1 MKKFSKKFSI
11 IFTITLIGILG
22 FSITASTANSSVPD
36 WVKNNAK
43 WWSEGSISE
52 ADYITSLEYLISNG
66 IIDVQVPFAQVTAA
80 QHILSE
86 DERAQSFSVTFYDG
100 LIQGPVTVDT
110 FSKFEATSSS
120 STLSSTFAATPIYT
134 FKDTPQFLLEG
145 LPSADKQRLY
155 EGIHNWMTQ
164 RTILNLF
171 NVDVAVLAGDGS
183 VILTWEFTDCRPTAF
198 GTYVQDV
205 VFLYQFVDQE
215 RSEIRDRA
223 IFDCLGADLRVPEN

>member
-1 MKKFSKKFSI
+1 MS
-11 IFTITLIGILG
+11 
-22 FSITASTANSSVPD
+22 A
-36 WVKNNAK
+36 
-43 WWSEGSISE
+43 
-52 ADYITSLEYLISNG
+52 
-66 IIDVQVPFAQVTAA
+66 
-80 QHILSE
+80 
-86 DERAQSFSVTFYDG
+86 TFRCT
-100 LIQGPVTVDT
+100 VTVDT

-120 STLSSTFAATPIYT
+120 STLSSTFAATPIYI

-164 RTILNLF
+164 RTILNPF

-183 VILTWEFTDCRPTAF
+183 VILTWEFIDCRPIAF

-223 IFDCLGADLRVPEN
+223 IFECAGVDLRVPEN